1 MSHLLY
7 GFRPPET
14 HDLPVTVKVT
24 YCRGTPANRYFIRQP
39 KALQYF
45 YNGEL
50 KRARQAGRFELFL
63 DLLCKF
69 RLLNFAA
76 QLIGLDVAIV
86 RIFQY
91 NYRVELMH
99 RGLMGWEEEWSRA
112 DYLDPIPSSLRVE
125 YERCR
130 SGPSLTNRVC
140 RKS

>member
-63 DLLCKF
+63 DLLY
-69 RLLNFAA
+69 
-76 QLIGLDVAIV
+76 VAIV